1 MRPQT
6 FTLRKAMALLGL
18 FAGAAAPLGAGPG
31 WAAEKEYPNREIEFV
46 VSFPPGG
53 PADTAAR
60 IIQPKMSAILGV
72 PVVVVNKTGGGGAL
86 GADHAAKAKPNGYTV
101 YASTNSVLTIS
112 PVIVKDIPYR
122 MADFAPIGSYI
133 ADLGVITSR
142 AGAPWKTLE
151 EFVEHAKKN
160 PGKLNYGSAGLGTVS
175 FFTME
180 LFKLSY
186 GLDIAHVP
194 FQGTGPVK
202 NAIMGGHV
210 TLASSGFGS
219 FAPLFRSGDLIPLV
233 TTAAK
238 RVAAFPNVPTM
249 AEKGFPEA
257 SLNIWMGLYVP
268 AKTPKAVQDV
278 LVKALTQ
285 AAKDPAVVA
294 ATEKAGMYMDYRDPA
309 ETQKLLESE
318 TASVRK
324 VAERLGIGK

>member
-1 MRPQT
+1 MLTMRGIIHR
-6 FTLRKAMALLGL
+6 TLPVLVLSMLGL
-18 FAGAAAPLGAGPG
+18 VPSLATPAAGA
-31 WAAEKEYPNREIEFV
+31 EYPGREIELV

-53 PADTAAR
+53 PADTSAR
-60 IIQPKMSAILGV
+60 IIQPKLSAILGV
-72 PVVVVNKTGGGGAL
+72 PVVVVNKTGGGGAV
-86 GADHAAKAKPNGYTV
+86 GADYAAKARPDGYTV
-101 YASTNSVLTIS
+101 YSSTNSVLTIS
-112 PVIVKDIPYR
+112 PVVQKGLPYQ
-122 MADFAPIGSYI
+122 MADFTPIGAYA
-133 ADLGVITSR
+133 ADLGVITAR

-151 EFVEHAKKN
+151 EFVEHAKRN
-160 PGKLNYGSAGLGTVS
+160 PGKYNYGSAGFGTVS

-194 FQGTGPVK
+194 FQGTGPAK
-202 NAIMGGHV
+202 NAILGGHV

-268 AKTPKAVQDV
+268 AKTPRPVVDV
-278 LVKALTQ
+278 LVKALAQ
-285 AAKDPAVVA
+285 AAKDPSVVA
-294 ATEKAGMYMDYRDPA
+294 AFEKAGMFA
-309 ETQKLLESE
+309 EYHAPEETARLLQNE

-324 VAERLGIGK
+324 VAEKLGIGK